1 MAGRMATQR
10 RNLEAGSS
18 RTSALTWA
26 NAISLLRIPMGVA
39 FILDT
44 RTEIRVAILIAAA
57 ASDYLDGWVA
67 RTFGQATR
75 TGEILDP
82 VTDKLFVLS
91 TLASYLRSGVFAG
104 WELIVLLARD
114 LVTACAFAIA
124 ALLKL
129 PVRFRARLS
138 GKVVTTLQIA
148 TVFAATVLPQA
159 TRGAVLLT
167 GAASAWAITDYLLFG
182 ARSLRAAEPPG

>member
-1 MAGRMATQR
+1 MATER
-10 RNLEAGSS
+10 RNLDSRFSWTGSFN
-18 RTSALTWA
+18 WA
-26 NAISLLRIPMGVA
+26 NAISLLRIPMGAV
-39 FILDT
+39 FILDP
-44 RTEIRVAILIAAA
+44 RTETRVAILLAAA

-67 RTFGQATR
+67 RTFGQTSR
-75 TGEILDP
+75 SGEILDP

-91 TLASYLRSGVFAG
+91 ALVSYLRSGVFAG

-114 LVTACAFAIA
+114 VVTACAFAIA

-148 TVFAATVLPQA
+148 TVFVATVLPQA
-159 TRGAVLLT
+159 TRSAVLLT
-167 GAASAWAITDYLLFG
+167 GAAGAWAITDYLLFG